1 MRDPTSAPR
10 SGARSANVPGW
21 AEAVVDN
28 LNSLL
33 EPGQLVRNPDRP
45 DWGLGQVQSNIG
57 GKVTVNFEHEG
68 KLVLD
73 ASQVELRLVFD

>member
-1 MRDPTSAPR
+1 M
-10 SGARSANVPGW
+10 
-21 AEAVVDN
+21 DN
-28 LNSLL
+28 MNSLL

-68 KLVLD
+68 KLVID
-73 ASQVELRLVFD
+73 ASQVTLMPAHD